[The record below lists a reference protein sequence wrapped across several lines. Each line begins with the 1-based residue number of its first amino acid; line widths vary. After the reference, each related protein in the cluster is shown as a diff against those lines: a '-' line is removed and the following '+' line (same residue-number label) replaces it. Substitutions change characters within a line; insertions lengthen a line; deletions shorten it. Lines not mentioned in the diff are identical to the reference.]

1 MKPTVKIAISILFL
15 TYLLILYK
23 DPITMGFLTFVAIL
37 FWAIREVC
45 IHIEEKLYEK
55 DIDR

>member
-1 MKPTVKIAISILFL
+1 MKPSVKIAISVLII

-23 DPITMGFLTFVAIL
+23 DPVTMGFLTFVAIL

-45 IHIEEKLYEK
+45 IYIEEKLYDK
-55 DIDR
+55 KIDK